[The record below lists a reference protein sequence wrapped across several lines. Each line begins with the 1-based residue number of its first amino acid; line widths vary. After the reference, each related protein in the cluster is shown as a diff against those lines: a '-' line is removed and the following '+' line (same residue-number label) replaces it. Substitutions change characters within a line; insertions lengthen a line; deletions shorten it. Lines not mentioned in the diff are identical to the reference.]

1 MTDKSPSVTRS
12 SMVMASGTIVSRIL
26 GFVRAVML
34 AAAIGVTTDAADA
47 FGVAN
52 QLPNNVYAIIVGGVL
67 NAVLVPQLVRARSGP
82 DGGKGYVDRFVTLA
96 ITVFFVVTLAFTI
109 AAPLLVRLYTSG
121 WSEDQLALAT
131 AFAYWCLPQLFF
143 YGMYSI
149 FGEVLNSRSAFGPF
163 MWAPVLNNVVS
174 ISGLAFFIL
183 IFGADPTG
191 SRLVEAWGGDRIALL
206 AGSATLGVAAQA
218 LILLLSW
225 KKIGLGLKLNFKWRG
240 FGLGPAMKA
249 ASWSLAMVLVTQI
262 GGLVQTAVAS
272 TAAAG
277 RDSGLEVASVA
288 ASAIAWLIFMLPHSV
303 VTVSIAT
310 AYFTRM
316 AQHAA
321 AKRIEEFR
329 LDLTTGLRVIALVS
343 VISSG
348 LLMLLAY
355 PIARV
360 FVGEYPATIALG
372 NVIIALMVGLVP
384 FSFVYMMQR
393 AFFALEDTR
402 TPFFFTSIQIAIHIT
417 GSLTLGAVMPKQW
430 LVVSLALLTGLSVTI
445 QGAIAY
451 LILRKRIGGLSGT
464 GVMRSLLGFVLA
476 AIPSIAVGYGVLELL
491 GGTSRG
497 AFPVDK
503 VVGGILSAGI
513 VASAVLFTYLGLLW
527 VFKVSELREI
537 QNQVKTR
544 LRRGK
549 K

>member
-1 MTDKSPSVTRS
+1 MSDHNPSVTRS
-12 SMVMASGTIVSRIL
+12 SLVMASGTIVSRIL

-96 ITVFFVVTLAFTI
+96 ITVFFIVTLAFTI
-109 AAPLLVRLYTSG
+109 AAPMLVRLYTSG

-143 YGMYSI
+143 YGLYSI

-163 MWAPVLNNVVS
+163 MWAPVLNNLVS

-206 AGSATLGVAAQA
+206 AGSATVGVAAQA

-225 KKIGLGLKLNFKWRG
+225 KKIGLGLRLNFRWRG

-329 LDLTTGLRVIALVS
+329 LDLTTGLRVIAMVS

-402 TPFFFTSIQIAIHIT
+402 TPFVFTSIQIAIHIT
-417 GSLTLGAVMPKQW
+417 GSLTLGATMPKQW
-430 LVVSLALLTGLSVTI
+430 LVVSLSLLTGLSVTI
-445 QGAIAY
+445 QGVIAY
-451 LILRKRIGGLSGT
+451 LILRRRIGGLSGT

-476 AIPSIAVGYGVLELL
+476 AAPSLALGYWVLQLL
-491 GGTSRG
+491 GGTNRG

-503 VVGGILSAGI
+503 VLGGIASAGI

-527 VFKVSELREI
+527 LFRVSELREL
-537 QNQVKTR
+537 QSQVKTR
-544 LRRGK
+544 LRRGNK
-549 K
+549 